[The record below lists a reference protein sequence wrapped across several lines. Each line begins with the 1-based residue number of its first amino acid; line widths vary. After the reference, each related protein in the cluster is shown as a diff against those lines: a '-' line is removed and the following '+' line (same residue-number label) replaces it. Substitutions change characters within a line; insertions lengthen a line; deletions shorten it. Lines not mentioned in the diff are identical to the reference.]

1 MTDQQFDPQSIFE
14 TYRSAFAPV
23 HQAQQEGMKAIE
35 RFGRYRYAV
44 AGEYLEWSLALAKAL
59 LSAQTPVEFAVKQVE
74 LGTALSEKLC
84 ARAQEWVTSATDT
97 SNRITEVANEAAAA
111 FVDAAKADAAK
122 MAESAKAAETSKLTE
137 VTKKKAG

>member
-1 MTDQQFDPQSIFE
+1 MTDQQFDPQTIFD
-14 TYRSAFAPV
+14 TYRNAFTPV
-23 HQAQQEGMKAIE
+23 IQAQQEGMKAIE

-59 LSAQTPVEFAVKQVE
+59 LNAQTPVEFVVKQVE

-84 ARAQEWVTSATDT
+84 ARAQEWVSSTTDT
-97 SNRITEVANEAAAA
+97 ANRITEAASEATATFA
-111 FVDAAKADAAK
+111 DTAKAV
-122 MAESAKAAETSKLTE
+122 ESAKVAETSKLAE